1 VRNSDEKSADITG
14 STLVFNLV
22 TRDTKDLIL
31 SKDCIVVDATKGK
44 VYVVLTERETL
55 SLESGFYN
63 FTITQEV
70 RDDIDSTD
78 YYVTSRTP
86 MYIDSQYGVI
96 ATLEV
101 SGDVFG
107 EVEDTLEITK
117 FARIN
122 PATTGDTQP
131 VYITS
136 SIIDTKNNETPSSLH
151 TFQINFSN
159 NYSGLIK
166 IQGSLADGATPNS
179 EPWTDVIPEFTV
191 TDQSTPIYKNVTG
204 KYSFFR
210 VRHYPSESSAIA
222 TFTVQ
227 QTIFT
232 TYTVNVN
239 VPGIGYHVGDVIV
252 IKGDR
257 LGGETPGQDLTIT
270 VTGTGTLGSITA
282 ITWTGNSYNGV
293 KTFVLNG
300 NTPTAGTVDK
310 ILYR

>member
-1 VRNSDEKSADITG
+1 
-14 STLVFNLV
+14 
-22 TRDTKDLIL
+22 
-31 SKDCIVVDATKGK
+31 
-44 VYVVLTERETL
+44 
-55 SLESGFYN
+55 
-63 FTITQEV
+63 
-70 RDDIDSTD
+70 
-78 YYVTSRTP
+78 

-107 EVEDTLEITK
+107 EVADTLEVTK

-122 PATTGDTQP
+122 PGTTGSVDP
-131 VYITS
+131 IYITS
-136 SIIDTKNNETPSSLH
+136 SIIDTKKYDTPSSLH

-166 IQGSLADGATPNS
+166 IQGSLEDGGTPNS
-179 EPWTDVIPEFTV
+179 QQWTDVIPEFTV
-191 TDQSTPIYKNVTG
+191 ADQSTPIYKNVTG
-204 KYSFFR
+204 KYNFFR
-210 VRHYPSESSAIA
+210 VRHYPSVSSAIA
-222 TFTVQ
+222 VFTVQ

-232 TYTVNVN
+232 TYAVNIG
-239 VPGIGYHVGDVIV
+239 VPGIGYHIGDVIV

-293 KTFVLNG
+293 KTYVVNG
-300 NTPTAGTVDK
+300 NIPTAGTIDK
-310 ILYR
+310 VLFR